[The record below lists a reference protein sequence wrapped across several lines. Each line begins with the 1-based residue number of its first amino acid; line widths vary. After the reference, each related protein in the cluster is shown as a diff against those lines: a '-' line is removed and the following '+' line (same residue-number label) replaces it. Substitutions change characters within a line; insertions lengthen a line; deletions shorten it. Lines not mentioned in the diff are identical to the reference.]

1 MADRKKKR
9 ERRKYK
15 SLNINENSFL
25 DEIKYIFQNYVK
37 AIIRWKDE
45 K

>member
-15 SLNINENSFL
+15 SLNISENSFL